1 MIIMMTIMVHDTKC
15 RIYTWAS
22 QVALVVKNLPA
33 NEGGARDVGLTPGL
47 GKSLQKDMETYSNIQ
62 AWGIP
67 WTGEP
72 GGLQSIGSQ
81 RLEYD

>member
-1 MIIMMTIMVHDTKC
+1 MSLEPKKI
-15 RIYTWAS
+15 S
-22 QVALVVKNLPA
+22 EVVDISPA
-33 NEGGARDVGLTPGL
+33 NARDVSDVGLTPGL
-47 GKSLQKDMETYSNIQ
+47 GKSLEKDMETYSSIQ
-62 AWGIP
+62 EWGIP